1 MSPWCRTRCPSP
13 ATWSETQRTRT
24 RFCVTP
30 GAGTHLSTETCHVNV
45 LLVLC
50 LKHRFVPHPRKMPE
64 DQYVVR
70 VTVSGVPI
78 PDSKICN
85 GYYKSYYCSLYVSLT
100 REAPYCRCVCRSWFM
115 SLKLFSGGLV
125 PHTDHLLPESSLWP
139 PRYHLS
145 ACRALPGSSLN
156 PFYKT
161 VCQMSCRLAGLNPR
175 TDLHRRVRKQHAA
188 ELQRPQRPVSEVRA
202 CSPTFVNVKTQ
213 ELS

>member
-1 MSPWCRTRCPSP
+1 MSVPCDVERDSTHANQILCYTRCRDTPVHRNLSCECP
-13 ATWSETQRTRT
+13 AGRWSET
-24 RFCVTP
+24 P
-30 GAGTHLSTETCHVNV
+30 
-45 LLVLC
+45 
-50 LKHRFVPHPRKMPE
+50 FVPHPRKMPE
-64 DQYVVR
+64 AQYVVR

-85 GYYKSYYCSLYVSLT
+85 GYYKSYYCSLYVSFT
-100 REAPYCRCVCRSWFM
+100 REAPYCRCVCRSWVM

-125 PHTDHLLPESSLWP
+125 PHTHHLLPESGLWP

-145 ACRALPGSSLN
+145 ACRAFPGSSLN

-188 ELQRPQRPVSEVRA
+188 ELQRPQRPVSEVRR